1 MSIATLKL
9 VSTKEAATLVGLSP
23 YFLYRNSKVFP
34 GAYRAGKAIRWDVAQ
49 LKSWMANQATKQ
61 SNEENDGP
69 NSGLKEGGK

>member
-34 GAYRAGKAIRWDVAQ
+34 GAYRAGKALRWDVGQ
-49 LKSWMANQATKQ
+49 LKAWMANQASQ
-61 SNEENDGP
+61 NPHQENQDKLP
-69 NSGLKEGGK
+69 AQKEVF